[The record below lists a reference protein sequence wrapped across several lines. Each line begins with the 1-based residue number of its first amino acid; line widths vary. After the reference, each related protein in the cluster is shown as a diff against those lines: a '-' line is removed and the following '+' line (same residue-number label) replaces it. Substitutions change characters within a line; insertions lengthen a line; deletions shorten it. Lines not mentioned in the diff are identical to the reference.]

1 MNMLLLKIS
10 DSAVGLRIQ
19 SSNTIT
25 ELHAGSKEI
34 TSWVQRGNCLI
45 HQNKVKE
52 FLSLK
57 TIANPGLSKL
67 FHNMCHIWIAN
78 ACRFDFPV
86 FRSIKRHRSV
96 CFSLFRTAVEFRRFA
111 LFLCHKRCF
120 RHFIF
125 SVALYLFFVIYISFW
140 RILRNI

>member
-86 FRSIKRHRSV
+86 FRSSVIGQSVSV
-96 CFSLFRTAVEFRRFA
+96 CFGQPSSSDVLHFFYAIKDVLDI
-111 LFLCHKRCF
+111 LFLV
-120 RHFIF
+120 
-125 SVALYLFFVIYISFW
+125 SLYTFF
-140 RILRNI
+140 L